1 MTAKQDA
8 LVEVVDIIKRHG
20 LTLEEVY
27 AALQNT
33 AEFKAQKS
41 SSLLMRIFGY
51 LGGLFVISGVATFIG
66 MQWNDLAPAG
76 QIMCTLGIG
85 FCMFIA
91 AITCT
96 TDEKLEM
103 AATPLFLLAAILQ
116 PVGIAVLMEIFSR
129 GGNPA
134 HGVLFLTGV
143 MMVQQGCAFVAKDR
157 TVLAFTTL
165 VFSGLFLFTALD
177 LLEIPAN
184 LIGLVMGTSLTC
196 IGWSLDR
203 SKHKPLAWICYL
215 AGTCMVLCVAADIL
229 RNTPFEILF
238 LGLSCGVIFLSTV
251 ARSRTLLVV
260 GTIALLSYVG
270 YFMDKYFGGLLAG
283 PIGLIL
289 VGVLLIGAGVAA
301 VKVNNKYI
309 KQKG

>member
-8 LVEVVDIIKRHG
+8 IVEVVDIIKRHG

-66 MQWNDLAPAG
+66 MQWNDLGPAG

-103 AATPLFLLAAILQ
+103 AATPLFLLSAVLQ
-116 PVGIAVLMEIFSR
+116 PVGIAVLMDIFSS

-143 MMVQQGCAFVAKDR
+143 MMMQQGCAFIAKDR

-177 LLEIPAN
+177 LLEIPAD
-184 LIGLVMGTSLTC
+184 LIGIVMGVSLTC
-196 IGWSLDR
+196 IGWSLDK
-203 SKHKPLAWICYL
+203 SKHKPLAWLCYL
-215 AGTCMVLCVAADIL
+215 IGTCLVLTVAADIL

>member
-33 AEFKAQKS
+33 TEFQTQKS
-41 SSLLMRIFGY
+41 SNLLMRIFGY
-51 LGGLFVISGVATFIG
+51 LGGLFVISGLATFIG
-66 MQWNDLAPAG
+66 MAWNDLGPAG

-85 FCMFIA
+85 FCLFVSA
-91 AITCT
+91 LTCT
-96 TDEKLEM
+96 TNDKLEA
-103 AATPLFLLAAILQ
+103 AATPLFLLAALLQ
-116 PVGIAVLMEIFSR
+116 PVGIGVLMDIFSN

-134 HGVLFLTGV
+134 HGVLLLTGV
-143 MMVQQGCAFVAKDR
+143 MMVQQGCAFISKDR

-165 VFSGLFLFTALD
+165 VFTGLFLFTLLD
-177 LLEIPAN
+177 LMQIPSE
-184 LIGLVMGTSLTC
+184 LIGIVMGISLTC
-196 IGWSLDR
+196 IGWSLDK
-203 SKHKPLAWICYL
+203 SKHKPLAWLCYL
-215 AGTCMVLCVAADIL
+215 TGTVMTLCVAADML

>member
-41 SSLLMRIFGY
+41 GSLLMRIFGY
-51 LGGLFVISGVATFIG
+51 LGGLFVISGVAAFIG
-66 MQWNDLAPAG
+66 MQWGDMGPVG
-76 QIMCTLGIG
+76 QILCTLGIG

-91 AITCT
+91 ALTCT
-96 TDEKLEM
+96 TDDKLEM
-103 AATPLFLLAAILQ
+103 AATPLFLLAAVLQ
-116 PVGIAVLMEIFSR
+116 PMGIAVVMDIFSR
-129 GGNPA
+129 GGVPA

-143 MMVQQGCAFVAKDR
+143 LMIQQGCAFVAKDR

-165 VFSGLFLFTALD
+165 VFAGLFFFTALD
-177 LLEIPAN
+177 LLEVPPK
-184 LIGLVMGTSLTC
+184 LVGLVMGASITC
-196 IGWSLDR
+196 IGWSLDK
-203 SKHKPLAWICYL
+203 SKHKPLAWLCYL
-215 AGTCMVLCVAADIL
+215 IGSCLVLGVSADIL

-238 LGLSCGVIFLSTV
+238 LGLSCGTIFLSTV